1 MPKKMPPEDRQ
12 YYELRSILGVDAMF
26 YILLGSREAGKS
38 YAVMDFFLKKWKEKG
53 IPFYWLRIAET
64 STQKLLENKA
74 QKFIDPDL
82 LRKYNLELTTKG
94 CQVYDHGKPMA
105 KVLSLASMAKSKG
118 VAFYDKDFL
127 NDPNMWYHICL
138 DEFQLEQGE
147 KKTHFNIMYNLINQL
162 ENLIRSSKE
171 RVRIFLVG
179 NTLEN
184 ASDVLVNFNFIPE
197 EFGRY
202 QLKKKRAIIE
212 YMAPTKAY
220 LERRKG
226 TAGDILA
233 GDTSNFTNKLIQDKT
248 RLFKGRLLRPTAIIK
263 FSKDPSNW
271 FVLWNRNVI
280 AEYRGETAPNVVAMR
295 PYINEQFIQ
304 DARDSL
310 VALYDARGLWF
321 KNMITMK
328 KFEKHLQELR
338 PRK

>member
-1 MPKKMPPEDRQ
+1 MPKKMPPADRQ

-38 YAVMDFFLKKWKEKG
+38 YAVLDFFLKKWKEKG

-82 LRKYNLELTTKG
+82 LRKYDLELTVKG

-105 KVLSLASMAKSKG
+105 KVLSLASMAKTKG
-118 VAFYDKDFL
+118 VALYDKDFL
-127 NDPNMWYHICL
+127 KDPNMWYHIAL

-147 KKTHFNIMYNLINQL
+147 KRTHFDIMYNLVNQL
-162 ENLIRSSKE
+162 ENLIRSTKD
-171 RVRIFLVG
+171 RVRIFLIG

-202 QLKKKRAIIE
+202 QLKKRRAVIE

-226 TAGDILA
+226 TAGDLLA
-233 GDTSNFTNKLIQDKT
+233 GETSNFTNKLIQDKS
-248 RLFKGRLLRPTAIIK
+248 RLFKGRLHKPQAIIK
-263 FSKDPSNW
+263 FSKDKSEW
-271 FVLWNRNVI
+271 FVLWNRNVV
-280 AEYRGETAPNVVAMR
+280 AEYKGETAPEVIAMR
-295 PYINEQFIQ
+295 PYIDEMYIPS
-304 DARDSL
+304 ARDSIM
-310 VALYDARGLWF
+310 AIYDARGLWF
-321 KNMITMK
+321 KNMITQK
-328 KFEKHLQELR
+328 KFEKYLMMLR
-338 PRK
+338 PKK